1 MECCD
6 SYFIQ
11 GAVIRKPEGELSLN
25 DDEKLRMEE
34 LALSNLE
41 NFWKIC
47 DISRLLMER
56 CIGTISFYL
65 SAGGRTA
72 LQGLLRRILNKWEIK
87 IIHSGSTR
95 GEWRQN
101 TVTTENSESSLEF
114 HLRRPGCR
122 ILASQIHLDDLWCPH
137 LPNHNKKG

>member
-56 CIGTISFYL
+56 CIGTISF
-65 SAGGRTA
+65 
-72 LQGLLRRILNKWEIK
+72 
-87 IIHSGSTR
+87 
-95 GEWRQN
+95 
-101 TVTTENSESSLEF
+101 
-114 HLRRPGCR
+114 
-122 ILASQIHLDDLWCPH
+122 
-137 LPNHNKKG
+137 